1 MTYLKRIYIYILALA
16 ETAVLTGLYYFFWR
30 IGYTHGIP
38 GYPEYLG
45 SGKFVLM
52 IVYALMTVLIMHFA
66 GGFRF
71 RRIRAGNIIIK
82 QWGVMIAVNL
92 ITFLQLSL
100 TAKHMVARRPMFD
113 ATVAQYIF
121 IVLYAIIVD
130 TILRRCIAAG
140 QMLVIGDGIEDGTL
154 IDDYRVAASDK
165 ESHDMTDLTP
175 LFEKADSY
183 DAVLIKSVDET
194 TSCMI
199 RHCLEKKIP
208 VYMAKDTP
216 LIYGVNRMKE
226 ADMNYVLVLGMDSDE
241 AHLLDKVR
249 AYLI

>member
-71 RRIRAGNIIIK
+71 RRVRAGNIIIK

-113 ATVAQYIF
+113 ATVAQLIF
-121 IVLYAIIVD
+121 IILYTLVADI
-130 TILRRCIAAG
+130 ILRRCIAAG

-154 IDDYRVAASDK
+154 IDGYRVAASDT
-165 ESHDMTDLTP
+165 ESHDMTDLSQ

-183 DAVLIKSVDET
+183 DAVLSKSVSET
-194 TSCMI
+194 TPCLI

-208 VYMAKDTP
+208 IYMAKDTP

-226 ADMNYVLVLGMDSDE
+226 ADTNYVLVLGMDSDE